1 MNKGNVK
8 QCEQTLADQNFNWND
23 AEQADVDGDEDLN
36 MDMENDENDKQ
47 NCHFCQKSFRTKDKV
62 GQHIITH

>member
-23 AEQADVDGDEDLN
+23 AEQADVDGDED
-36 MDMENDENDKQ
+36 MDIEEEKQ
-47 NCHFCQKSFRTKDKV
+47 NCPFCEKLFRTKDKV
-62 GQHIITH
+62 EHHFIFY